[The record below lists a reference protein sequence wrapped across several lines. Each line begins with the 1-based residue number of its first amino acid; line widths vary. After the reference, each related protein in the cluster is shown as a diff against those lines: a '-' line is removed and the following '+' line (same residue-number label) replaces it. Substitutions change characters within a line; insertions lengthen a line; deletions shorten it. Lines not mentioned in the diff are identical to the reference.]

1 MIERKCLKCNTWN
14 GDEKFCTNC
23 GAALAPEEIIKEEEN
38 KKLVLELEKPKDK
51 LDILIEKAKGS
62 KYLLVRWAFYSLYSV
77 AFIVTAIGSFLA
89 YLVAWAA
96 G

>member
-14 GDEKFCTNC
+14 GEEKFCTAC
-23 GAALAPEEIIKEEEN
+23 GAALAPEEIIKEEEE
-38 KKLVLELEKPKDK
+38 KKISAELAKPKDR

-62 KYLLVRWAFYSLYSV
+62 KYLLVRLGFYSLYSV
-77 AFIVTAIGSFLA
+77 AFIVTAIGSFFA
-89 YLVAWAA
+89 YLIAWAV